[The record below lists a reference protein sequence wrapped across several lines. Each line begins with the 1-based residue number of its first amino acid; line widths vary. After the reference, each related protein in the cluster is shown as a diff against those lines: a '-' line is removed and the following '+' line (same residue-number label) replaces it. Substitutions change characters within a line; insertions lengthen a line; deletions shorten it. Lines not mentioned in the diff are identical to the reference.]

1 MITRQTHT
9 VVAAVL
15 TFSILIVGCAEAK
28 HADKSSNDSIKPP
41 KGLSP

>member
-1 MITRQTHT
+1 MKTRQTHT

-28 HADKSSNDSIKPP
+28 RADKVPSTSVKPP
-41 KGLSP
+41 KGASP